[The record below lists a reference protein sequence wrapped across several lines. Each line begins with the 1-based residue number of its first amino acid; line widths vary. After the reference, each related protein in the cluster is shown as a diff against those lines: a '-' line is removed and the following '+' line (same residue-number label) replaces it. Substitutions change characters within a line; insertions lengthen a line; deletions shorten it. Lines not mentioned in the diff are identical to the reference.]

1 MGVTRATILP
11 LIIVLRVPLGLSG
24 YCAIE
29 GPQLSM
35 TICRTQAKQWG
46 LGILI
51 SFLKYF
57 DVTGARR
64 LPAIKSPHRT
74 TKPNITVLFVVLTS
88 LFLAQ
93 ETLAQL
99 VDKRV
104 SALNP
109 LDRQYMD
116 VQRQTL
122 NELTLRYYGGRCC
135 RSQAE
140 LDYLQRLLDD
150 GHVRV
155 EQTRELQAMGV
166 ALGDLLASE
175 LEMQWVVYEDI
186 KGRSR
191 ALRLGETENYL
202 FPVTMIARR
211 YEGGDNTSVAEIYLQ
226 AYEAIEAVRPPLPFQ

>member
-1 MGVTRATILP
+1 MISILKHFGAAQTRLLLP
-11 LIIVLRVPLGLSG
+11 HSPRTPITASGRAIVFTFLSG
-24 YCAIE
+24 
-29 GPQLSM
+29 
-35 TICRTQAKQWG
+35 
-46 LGILI
+46 
-51 SFLKYF
+51 
-57 DVTGARR
+57 
-64 LPAIKSPHRT
+64 
-74 TKPNITVLFVVLTS
+74 

-93 ETLAQL
+93 GALAQL

-104 SALNP
+104 TALNP

-116 VQRQTL
+116 VQRQSL
-122 NELTLRYYGGRCC
+122 NELTLRYYGARCC
-135 RSQAE
+135 RSQSE

-150 GHVRV
+150 GHVRSD
-155 EQTRELQAMGV
+155 QTRELQAMGV

-211 YEGGDNTSVAEIYLQ
+211 FEGGDRTPVEEVYQQ
-226 AYEAIEAVRPPLPFQ
+226 AYEAIESVRPPLPFQ